1 MTTVGISAI
10 IFAQPKNKDTKER
23 FEMKKFLEEFKTF
36 ALKGNMIDLA
46 VGMIIG
52 SAFTGIVGSLVN
64 DIFMP
69 LLSIFTGKINFD
81 DLMIVLGSGDN
92 AATINYGTFLTQ
104 LVNFL
109 VVSFVIFLLVRQLNK
124 LQRSHAKEEIKEE
137 TEKECPFCKTK
148 ISIHALRCP
157 HCTSVLEED
166 EIALPHTK
174 K

>member
-1 MTTVGISAI
+1 MTSTEEE
-10 IFAQPKNKDTKER
+10 NNMR
-23 FEMKKFLEEFKTF
+23 KFFGEFKKF

-81 DLMIVLGSGDN
+81 DLMIVLGSGET

-109 VVSFVIFLLVRQLNK
+109 VVSFVIFLLVRQINK
-124 LQRSHAKEEIKEE
+124 LQNMHAKEEVKEE
-137 TEKECPFCKTK
+137 TEKECPYCKTK
-148 ISIHALRCP
+148 ISIHATRCP
-157 HCTSVLEED
+157 HCTSVLEETPAPTSN
-166 EIALPHTK
+166 I
-174 K
+174 

>member
-1 MTTVGISAI
+1 
-10 IFAQPKNKDTKER
+10 
-23 FEMKKFLEEFKTF
+23 MKKFWEEFKKF

-81 DLMIVLGSGDN
+81 KLMFVLGSGDN
-92 AATINYGTFLTQ
+92 AATINYGTFLTHV
-104 LVNFL
+104 VNFL
-109 VVSFVIFLLVRQLNK
+109 VVSFVIFLLVRQINK
-124 LQRSHAKEEIKEE
+124 LQNMHTKEEVKEE

-148 ISIHALRCP
+148 ISIHAIRCP
-157 HCTSVLEED
+157 HCTSVLED
-166 EIALPHTK
+166 TGAALENMEK
-174 K
+174 

>member
-1 MTTVGISAI
+1 
-10 IFAQPKNKDTKER
+10 
-23 FEMKKFLEEFKTF
+23 MKKFLEEFKTF

-81 DLMIVLGSGDN
+81 NLVIVLGSGEN

-104 LVNFL
+104 VVNFL
-109 VVSFVIFLLVRQLNK
+109 VVSFTIFLLIRQINK
-124 LQRSHAKEEIKEE
+124 FQHMHEKEEVREE
-137 TEKECPFCKTK
+137 TEKECPFCKSK
-148 ISIHALRCP
+148 ISIQATRCP
-157 HCTSVLEED
+157 HCTSVLENV
-166 EIALPHTK
+166 
-174 K
+174 

>member
-1 MTTVGISAI
+1 
-10 IFAQPKNKDTKER
+10 
-23 FEMKKFLEEFKTF
+23 MKKFLGEFKTF

-69 LLSIFTGKINFD
+69 LLSVFTGRINFD
-81 DLMIVLGSGDN
+81 DMLIVLGSGET

-109 VVSFVIFLLVRQLNK
+109 VVSFVIFLLVRQINK
-124 LQRSHAKEEIKEE
+124 LQRLHEKEEAKEE

-148 ISIHALRCP
+148 ISVHATRCP
-157 HCTSVLEED
+157 HCTSVLDDADAVCSSAE
-166 EIALPHTK
+166 
-174 K
+174 

>member
-1 MTTVGISAI
+1 
-10 IFAQPKNKDTKER
+10 
-23 FEMKKFLEEFKTF
+23 MKKFLEEFKTF

-81 DLMIVLGSGDN
+81 NLLIVLGSGEN

-104 LVNFL
+104 VVNFL
-109 VVSFVIFLLVRQLNK
+109 VVSFVIFLMVRQINK
-124 LQRSHAKEEIKEE
+124 LRSRQAKDEVKEE

-148 ISIHALRCP
+148 ISIHATRCP
-157 HCTSVLEED
+157 HCTSVLDDLET
-166 EIALPHTK
+166 AS
-174 K
+174 

>member
-1 MTTVGISAI
+1 
-10 IFAQPKNKDTKER
+10 
-23 FEMKKFLEEFKTF
+23 MKKFLGEFKTF

-69 LLSIFTGKINFD
+69 LLSIFTGRINFD
-81 DLMIVLGSGDN
+81 DMLIVLGNGET

-109 VVSFVIFLLVRQLNK
+109 VVSFVIFLLVRQINK
-124 LQRSHAKEEIKEE
+124 LQRLHEKEEAKEE

-148 ISIHALRCP
+148 ISIHATRCP
-157 HCTSVLEED
+157 HCTSVLD
-166 EIALPHTK
+166 DADAVCSSAK
-174 K
+174 

>member
-1 MTTVGISAI
+1 
-10 IFAQPKNKDTKER
+10 
-23 FEMKKFLEEFKTF
+23 MKKFLQEFKTF

-81 DLMIVLGSGDN
+81 NLVIVLGSGEN

-104 LVNFL
+104 VVNFL
-109 VVSFVIFLLVRQLNK
+109 IVSFVIFMLIRQINK
-124 LQRSHAKEEIKEE
+124 LQHIKAKEEVKEE

-148 ISIHALRCP
+148 ISIHATRCP
-157 HCTSVLEED
+157 HCTSILEDTGSASPIIE
-166 EIALPHTK
+166 E
-174 K
+174 

>member
-1 MTTVGISAI
+1 
-10 IFAQPKNKDTKER
+10 
-23 FEMKKFLEEFKTF
+23 MKKFLGEFKTF

-69 LLSIFTGKINFD
+69 LLSVFTGRINFD
-81 DLMIVLGSGDN
+81 DMLIVLGSGET

-109 VVSFVIFLLVRQLNK
+109 VVSFVIFLLVRQINK
-124 LQRSHAKEEIKEE
+124 LQRLHEKEEAKEE
-137 TEKECPFCKTK
+137 TERECPFCKTK
-148 ISIHALRCP
+148 ISIHATRCP
-157 HCTSVLEED
+157 HCTSVLDDADAVCSSAE
-166 EIALPHTK
+166 
-174 K
+174 

>member
-1 MTTVGISAI
+1 
-10 IFAQPKNKDTKER
+10 
-23 FEMKKFLEEFKTF
+23 MKKFLGEFKTF

-69 LLSIFTGKINFD
+69 LLSIFTGRINFD
-81 DLMIVLGSGDN
+81 DMLIVLGSGET

-109 VVSFVIFLLVRQLNK
+109 VVSFVIFLLVRQINK
-124 LQRSHAKEEIKEE
+124 LQRLHEKEEAKEE

-148 ISIHALRCP
+148 ISVHATRCP
-157 HCTSVLEED
+157 HCTSVLDDADAVCSSAE
-166 EIALPHTK
+166 
-174 K
+174 